1 MAAPTYTESLNV
13 MYATTWALR
22 KPKVIDNIYEATPF
36 FYMMKKKGRMDTQTG
51 GRWIENV
58 LNYGKNETVSFIGK
72 GQSVNL
78 EHHDTITTTHWDWK
92 YLTGHIIRYFADFQK
107 NRGKAAL
114 INKVNAD
121 ITNLQNSLIDS
132 TETAL
137 FGDGTGDSNQAFD
150 GLDNIIA
157 EAPATGTV
165 GGLNRATYDW
175 WRNQYKDMSGEA
187 ASVYLT
193 KRMRTMFNDCGAG
206 GEGVSRFP
214 DLIVCDQTSYELY
227 DEECLEIGRI
237 LMGDK
242 KLADL
247 GFGNLAYK
255 GRPMTWSPSCKSE
268 SMYFLNTA
276 FLKWTVDP
284 IENYNLGSWL
294 PIIDQPRDVV
304 SHSMTVGNLVAS
316 NCKRQGVIFN
326 IAE

>member
-1 MAAPTYTESLNV
+1 MAAPTYNESLNV

-22 KPKVIDNIYEATPF
+22 KPKIIDNIYTATPF
-36 FYMMKKKGRMDTQTG
+36 FYAMKKRDRMDTQSG
-51 GRWIENV
+51 GRWIEHP
-58 LNYGKNETVSFIGK
+58 LNYGKNESVGFIGR
-72 GQSVNL
+72 GGTVDL
-78 EHHDTITTTHWDWK
+78 AHYDTVTTTHWDWK

-114 INKVNAD
+114 ISKVNAD
-121 ITNLQNSLIDS
+121 IDNLQNSLIDA
-132 TETAL
+132 TEDAL
-137 FGDGTGDSNQAFD
+137 FGDGTGDANKAFD
-150 GLDNIIA
+150 GIGNIVA

-175 WRNQYKDMSGEA
+175 WRNKYKDMVDEDP
-187 ASVYLT
+187 SVYLS

-214 DLIVCDQTSYELY
+214 DLIVCDQNSYELY

-242 KLADL
+242 KMADL
-247 GFGNLAYK
+247 GFGDLAYK
-255 GRPMTWSPSCKSE
+255 GRPMTWSPSCTDG

-284 IENYNLGSWL
+284 VENFNLGEWL
-294 PIIDQPRDVV
+294 PIINQPRDVV
-304 SHSMTVGNLVAS
+304 SHAMAVGNLVCS
-316 NCKRQGVIFN
+316 NSKRQGVIFD
-326 IAE
+326 IS